1 MFTCLQIQSFKQFTC
16 LQIKSFKQIR
26 HFKIANNDKQV
37 SGIKL
42 YKMQNWGSI
51 FLRLQSYY
59 YVYSPS
65 LRNKQINK
73 SVLLLYH
80 GGKH

>member
-1 MFTCLQIQSFKQFTC
+1 MFTCLQIQSFKQ
-16 LQIKSFKQIR
+16 IR
-26 HFKIANNDKQV
+26 HFKIVNNDKQV
-37 SGIKL
+37 SGIKV

-51 FLRLQSYY
+51 FLRNQSYY
-59 YVYSPS
+59 YAYSLR

-80 GGKH
+80 RGKH